1 MARLFIKARVTR
13 QGQIMRLISAG
24 PIKPV
29 TFFTFSNAI
38 VNGSGI
44 GYQAL
49 FHPRDLGGQTPFHLP
64 QSCYKSLWI
73 AAIEAERV
81 KTTTTQMLP
90 EPCQPGLCGQ
100 SGLLLDAAPISDHD
114 GQGKAAIMSAPP
126 TRDPITATLFL
137 GRPIRQKGH
146 QCFAL

>member
-29 TFFTFSNAI
+29 TFVTFSNAI
-38 VNGSGI
+38 GSGSGI

-49 FHPRDLGGQTPFHLP
+49 FQRRDLGGQTPFHLP
-64 QSCYKSLWI
+64 QSCYKRRWI

-81 KTTTTQMLP
+81 KTTTTQMRP
-90 EPCQPGLCGQ
+90 ETCQPALCGQ
-100 SGLLLDAAPISDHD
+100 SSLLLDAARVS
-114 GQGKAAIMSAPP
+114 
-126 TRDPITATLFL
+126 
-137 GRPIRQKGH
+137 
-146 QCFAL
+146 